1 MHAAMSFY
9 VNYYTR
15 RACIYMYAM
24 AAAEL
29 SVIKNRYYQGESQIN
44 LGIMKFLT
52 CAIKRRLYLCFI

>member
-1 MHAAMSFY
+1 MHAAMGFY

-15 RACIYMYAM
+15 ACLYAM